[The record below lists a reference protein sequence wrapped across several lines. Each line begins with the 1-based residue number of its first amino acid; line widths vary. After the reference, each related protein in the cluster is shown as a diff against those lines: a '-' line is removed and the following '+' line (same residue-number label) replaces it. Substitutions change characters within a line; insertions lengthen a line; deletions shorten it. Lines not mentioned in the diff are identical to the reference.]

1 MYTRWRLMLTR
12 GELLAA
18 RRKSNDING
27 TLVVGQVQEAVE
39 GAACMYALV
48 VELQPTTRSTEVV
61 LTR

>member
-1 MYTRWRLMLTR
+1 MLTR